1 MKFLRLIIRMN
12 KLSTSRNHAIAGF
25 DAVDKRGQTPFHVA
39 CKTGN
44 LEIVQE
50 LIDLVQYSG
59 SKWILDLEDYNGD
72 TPLQLWIDAKRPDI
86 DLIESLHKRAM
97 NTNVDLG
104 SFYWDA
110 RSLQRL
116 AMKVR
121 LEGIELQLTDCE
133 YVCLELA
140 FTWKLL
146 F

>member
-1 MKFLRLIIRMN
+1 MLLA
-12 KLSTSRNHAIAGF
+12 KLETWKLFKA
-25 DAVDKRGQTPFHVA
+25 
-39 CKTGN
+39 
-44 LEIVQE
+44 
-50 LIDLVQYSG
+50 LIDLVEYSG

-86 DLIESLHKRAM
+86 DLMESLHKRAM
-97 NTNVDLG
+97 ETNVDLG
-104 SFYWDA
+104 SFYWDV

-121 LEGIELQLTDCE
+121 LLGIELQLTDYE
-133 YVCLELA
+133 DVCLELA